1 MAVQGQRFG
10 AICADPPWTFLDLN
24 GESAIDHYGCMDIE
38 SIAALPIQAL
48 AADDCVLFLWVTNPT
63 LASAFRVIEAWG
75 FQYKT
80 VAFTWVKQIKSD
92 VGKISAPPLWFMG
105 NGYWT
110 RANPELCLLATRGKP
125 KRKAKDVR
133 QLVIAPVGK
142 HSRKPD
148 EVSARIERLVDGPYL
163 ELFGR
168 RSMEGWTV
176 WGNQVEHNLWGVVA

>member
-10 AICADPPWTFLDLN
+10 AIYADPPWLFTDFN
-24 GESAIDHYGCMDIE
+24 GENAIDHYGCMSPEAIM
-38 SIAALPIQAL
+38 ALPVAPL
-48 AADDCVLFLWVTNPT
+48 AADDCVLFLWATYPKLPV
-63 LASAFRVIEAWG
+63 AFRVIEAWG

-80 VAFTWVKQIKSD
+80 VAFTWAKQVKGD
-92 VGKISAPPLWFMG
+92 VGKIAAPPRWFMG

-110 RANPELCLLATRGKP
+110 RSNAEICLLATRGKP

-133 QLVIAPVGK
+133 QLVVSPVGK

-168 RSMEGWTV
+168 RPMTGWTV
-176 WGNQVEHNLWGVVA
+176 WGNQVEANLWVA